1 MCDQHLLH
9 QLRCQPAITWLSN
22 SLCVCEMKSRAPCII
37 VPSKTDEKNKTNEK
51 IHLMSSG
58 RQQFSNKSKF
68 LCVTRMLRT
77 TNESVVRYCLRHIQ
91 TVGIFP
97 RSNANWNVHWR
108 PINGTHTLFIVV
120 DAEAEEVEKCASIDN
135 LSSFQHV
142 VATLKR
148 ISSAMHCMR

>member
-97 RSNANWNVHWR
+97 VQMRTGMFIGDLSMERTHYLLWSTQKQKKLKNAHRS
-108 PINGTHTLFIVV
+108 II
-120 DAEAEEVEKCASIDN
+120 
-135 LSSFQHV
+135 
-142 VATLKR
+142 
-148 ISSAMHCMR
+148 